1 MRKHKPKTLRAV
13 SVAAEM
19 AAVCE
24 AHKRVREF
32 FCVTDSVL
40 ICPLCLVSGDQHKD
54 HTVVPMAE
62 QDAKALPE
70 LKSALDEAQKSY
82 QGLKK
87 TFEKLVAVSKACEN
101 QVKSQVDAVHAHFQH
116 LHCLLELRMHHL
128 LAGIRKVGAEHVQ
141 SIQEQLKTV
150 ESKIEEF
157 KDVQK
162 DASAA
167 IASSNPEH
175 TSFLLEQMKS
185 FSDMPCFITSDTESY
200 KPVLDVQ
207 YEPPLSEVLKSY
219 GKLRFTLPDKLSLVP
234 AKDLP
239 EGCLEE
245 ELDNTDA
252 DSMCSVETPGA
263 ASSVASDETSGP
275 EPYNS
280 KRVKVSHIRDL
291 SCFFVQPTCLDA
303 KLKKLQSEIR
313 DYCRMP
319 DTRPLHEDE
328 VVAGE
333 LYLAQYKLDKVWY
346 RCRALR
352 TVASDTTIVDGTNF
366 RQSRLCVEVLYIDY
380 GNSEVVPLG
389 RMRRMSSRFD
399 KLGPVAIKCSLYN
412 VVPVGSS
419 PVWRRESNTVFGKLT
434 HDKKLILREAKR
446 TPDTLVVDLVDD
458 SEGGEVQT
466 SISDALV
473 FLGVAS
479 YHMPPLT
486 PPVADA
492 AGAVR
497 RRYYPPVE
505 LLAGQVAS
513 VIISC
518 IYSPDKVFVQ
528 QLGSHAHSLRNLL
541 TELQAHC
548 KKESNELDLVFVPR
562 EGLPCLSLFPSDR
575 MWYRARIVGVPSESR
590 VQVVYVDYGNEEMVP
605 ARSLRRMPEQFMQL
619 PVQALPV
626 RLADVVAASDDG
638 AWSDAAKERL
648 VEVTSTHRLIMKVH
662 GSSGGSE
669 YTKVALYMPG
679 KNEVDVCINALLV
692 KEGLANSTGPLSL
705 MENVP
710 SLRAQLPPHQRTSL
724 VEAIEET
731 VMISKQHKRLAA
743 ATVQSRLPSS
753 NPPKPSSVSGMLAT
767 LDAHLTEPPKAAPP
781 PEPDRPKEE
790 YVPVQVTHVESP
802 VKFYVRM
809 LDERKSFEKLHKQ
822 LQSAW
827 DDVGGSRGAGD
838 GQVPWVGGQWCAAKL
853 GRQRVRGIVV
863 SVAEEAITVWLV
875 DSGKHADI
883 PVGDLSPLPLELT
896 LTPPFA
902 RPCHLADMIP
912 AGGSQRWCKTAEEC
926 FVELLSTK
934 NRVFVVHMGEAVDG
948 SLPVDVV
955 IEEVI
960 EPGALE
966 PMRKEYRSARTKLR
980 DMGYGF
986 VLKRSTKEASL
997 KSKCA
1002 PPEMETSARGSGIPS
1017 LADPKPTVPDSVPD
1031 EPAPEPAKE
1040 ECRVSLQ
1047 EGAPGGSSTETG
1059 DEDDKSEGPNSSPPG
1074 GGKVADCEATQPQCT
1089 EAVQPQCTEPVQPHS
1104 AEAVQLDGTEK
1115 VQPKCAGAEQPE
1127 SAEAVEPE
1135 NSVAV
1140 HGGCAEPVH
1149 PQGDHF
1155 QVASSA
1161 VTEDGEPREVAN
1173 GTHSFSSEFPA
1184 GDGDRNPVDLFVIQE
1199 DQGSFMWKPRSFPKE
1214 KQMLVMPSHIDEDAV
1229 IYAQVLGKDID
1240 LYKTVKEALFEAYD
1254 KRPKPVHRALHIG
1267 QACIARYSADLK
1279 FYRAVILSVAEK
1291 GIEVRFVDYGTSE
1304 YANPDD
1310 IYTDLMFEDL
1320 PVLCIE
1326 AELYGL
1332 KPFSSTNTWPLKTLD
1347 GLHYMLVEK
1356 RCSLVVK
1363 EPPTETTRAQVHL
1376 FLPDGVAVHDVLLE
1390 MGLAYRL
1397 PEAPPVQQQQQENH
1411 REEPREQA
1419 GVVPDPYREVPLP
1432 ERGVFPVL
1440 VTNLE
1445 TADVAFVQRCK
1456 YAEPSTQE
1464 EEAANRRLDEFF
1476 AMTEELQEVANQCPP
1491 LQDAAVGT
1499 PCIGKYSYDQLWYR
1513 GLITE
1518 HKSKKK
1524 VTVFYV
1530 DYGNSE
1536 NLAKSSLRV
1545 LPEKLR
1551 AVPVQAHKCH
1561 FYGVLVKKDPSEA
1574 TLRLSQILFE
1584 KDNTDFLAEIKIEG
1598 SSPVEI
1604 DLMTS
1609 SLELV
1614 YAPLVEE
1621 GFITIDRGG
1630 VDP

>member
-32 FCVTDSVL
+32 FCVTDKML

-87 TFEKLVAVSKACEN
+87 TFEKLGGVSKACEN
-101 QVKSQVDAVHAHFQH
+101 HVKSQVDAVHAHFQH

-157 KDVQK
+157 KDIQK

-175 TSFLLEQMKS
+175 TSFLLEQIKS
-185 FSDMPCFITSDTESY
+185 FSNMPCFVTSDTESY
-200 KPVLDVQ
+200 KPVLEVQ

-234 AKDLP
+234 VKDLP
-239 EGCLEE
+239 EDYLEE
-245 ELDNTDA
+245 EFDNTDA
-252 DSMCSVETPGA
+252 DSLSSVEAPGA
-263 ASSVASDETSGP
+263 ASSVASDEASVP
-275 EPYNS
+275 EQYNS

-291 SCFFVQPTCLDA
+291 SCFFVQPSCMDA
-303 KLKKLQSEIR
+303 KLKKMQSEIR

-328 VVAGE
+328 VVVGE
-333 LYLAQYKLDKVWY
+333 LYLAQYKVDKVWY

-352 TVASDTTIVDGTNF
+352 AVASDTTIVDGTNF
-366 RQSRLCVEVLYIDY
+366 TRSRLCVEVLYIDY

-389 RMRRMSSRFD
+389 RMRRMSPRFD

-419 PVWRRESNTVFGKLT
+419 PVWKRESSTMFGKLT
-434 HDKKLILREAKR
+434 HEKKLILREAKR
-446 TPDTLVVDLVDD
+446 TPDSLVVDLVDD
-458 SEGGEVQT
+458 GEGGCAEVQT

-479 YHMPPLT
+479 YHMPPLAA
-486 PPVADA
+486 PVAETT
-492 AGAVR
+492 GAVR

-505 LLAGQVAS
+505 LLAGQVTS

-518 IYSPDKVFVQ
+518 IYSPDKIFVQ
-528 QLGSHAHSLRNLL
+528 QLGSQAHSLHNLF

-562 EGLPCLSLFPSDR
+562 QGLPCLSLFPSDR
-575 MWYRARIVGVPSESR
+575 LWYRARIIGLPSESR
-590 VQVVYVDYGNEEMVP
+590 VQVVYVDYGNEETVP
-605 ARSLRRMPEQFMQL
+605 ARSLRRMPEQFMHL

-626 RLADVVAASDDG
+626 RLADMAPASDDG
-638 AWSDAAKERL
+638 TWSDTAKERL
-648 VEVTSTHRLIMKVH
+648 VQVTSTHRLIMKVH
-662 GSSGGSE
+662 GSSGGGE
-669 YTKVALYMPG
+669 YTKVALYIPG
-679 KNEVDVCINALLV
+679 KNEADVCINALLV

-710 SLRAQLPPHQRTSL
+710 SLRTQLPPHQRTSL
-724 VEAIEET
+724 VEAMEEI
-731 VMISKQHKRLAA
+731 VMISKQHKRLAVA
-743 ATVQSRLPSS
+743 SAQSRPPLS
-753 NPPKPSSVSGMLAT
+753 NPAKPSSVSAMLAT
-767 LDAHLTEPPKAAPP
+767 LDAPPKAVPP
-781 PEPDRPKEE
+781 PEPERPKEE

-809 LDERKSFEKLHKQ
+809 LDERKSFENLHKR

-827 DDVGGSRGAGD
+827 DGGGSRGAGD
-838 GQVPWVGGQWCAAKL
+838 GQVSWVGGQWCAAKH
-853 GRQRVRGIVV
+853 GRQWVRGIVV
-863 SVAEEAITVWLV
+863 SVVEEAVTVWLV

-883 PVGDLSPLPLELT
+883 LAGDLSPLPLELT

-912 AGGSQRWCKTAEEC
+912 AGGSQQWCKTAEEC
-926 FVELLSTK
+926 FVELLATK
-934 NRVFVVHMGEAVDG
+934 NRLFVVHMGEAVDG
-948 SLPVDVV
+948 SLPVDVI
-955 IEEVI
+955 IEEII

-986 VLKRSTKEASL
+986 VVKRSAKEVSL
-997 KSKCA
+997 ESESAA
-1002 PPEMETSARGSGIPS
+1002 PESEPSNPATGVPS
-1017 LADPKPTVPDSVPD
+1017 LADPKPAVPDSTLD
-1031 EPAPEPAKE
+1031 EQAPEPAE
-1040 ECRVSLQ
+1040 EEGCVSLQ
-1047 EGAPGGSSTETG
+1047 EVAPGVSSTETG
-1059 DEDDKSEGPNSSPPG
+1059 EKDDDARAEGPNAAPPG
-1074 GGKVADCEATQPQCT
+1074 GVKVEDCDVAQPQCAEAVQLQGT
-1089 EAVQPQCTEPVQPHS
+1089 EAVQPE
-1104 AEAVQLDGTEK
+1104 
-1115 VQPKCAGAEQPE
+1115 CAGAEQPE

-1135 NSVAV
+1135 CCAV
-1140 HGGCAEPVH
+1140 VHRGGAEPVQ
-1149 PQGDHF
+1149 PECAEI
-1155 QVASSA
+1155 QVAHSA
-1161 VTEDGEPREVAN
+1161 ATENGEPGEGAN
-1173 GTHSFSSEFPA
+1173 GMHSFSKEFPA
-1184 GDGDRNPVDLFVIQE
+1184 GDKNPVNLFLAQE
-1199 DQGSFMWKPRSFPKE
+1199 GLFKWKPRSFPKE

-1229 IYAQVLGKDID
+1229 IYAQVLGRDID
-1240 LYKTVKEALFEAYD
+1240 LYKSVKEALFEAYD
-1254 KRPKPVHRALHIG
+1254 KRPKPVHRALHLG

-1279 FYRAVILSVAEK
+1279 FYRAVILNVSEK
-1291 GIEVRFVDYGTSE
+1291 GVEVRFVDYGTSE

-1310 IYTDLMFEDL
+1310 IYTDLMFENL

-1376 FLPDGVAVHDVLLE
+1376 FLPDGVSAHDVLLE

-1397 PEAPPVQQQQQENH
+1397 PETLPVQQQEGEESH
-1411 REEPREQA
+1411 HEEPLQEQA
-1419 GVVPDPYREVPLP
+1419 GVIPCQYQAEPLP

-1445 TADVAFVQRCK
+1445 TADTAFVQRCK
-1456 YAEPSTQE
+1456 YAQPCTAE
-1464 EEAANRRLDEFF
+1464 EEAANSHLDEFF
-1476 AMTEELQEVANQCPP
+1476 TMTEELQEVADHCPP
-1491 LQDAAVGT
+1491 LQDTAVGT

-1513 GLITE
+1513 GLIIE

-1530 DYGNSE
+1530 DYGNTE

-1551 AVPVQAHKCH
+1551 AVPVQAHKCRFH
-1561 FYGVLVKKDPSEA
+1561 GVLVKKDPSQA
-1574 TLRLSQILFE
+1574 TVRLSEILFK
-1584 KDNTDFLAEIKIEG
+1584 KDNTYFLAEIKNKD
-1598 SSPVEI
+1598 SLPVEI
-1604 DLMTS
+1604 NLMNS
-1609 SLELV
+1609 SLELI
-1614 YAPLVEE
+1614 YEPLVEE
-1621 GFITIDRGG
+1621 GFIAIDRGDG
-1630 VDP
+1630 DP